1 MNIIK
6 NGLLLCAISTLS
18 ACASGPVTKPYYG
31 YYPLY
36 AGINTK
42 NAKHVVTYISSK
54 PGKIVEPRFFTVTSG
69 QPVLFDAERR
79 SFDYKKYDS
88 DLEEALLNSNVQRAN
103 LVGALIPV
111 LSYCK
116 DLADRNNKQVS
127 DYSDALYDKYIVPY
141 YAGTDNLTIAPVIV
155 DHSGFYKDD
164 LSSTDLA
171 KTVLLTSTQLQKFS
185 YGTVDYAPD
194 FYVYIT
200 EYLDEL
206 AKQKDVCLS
215 KSRSDSNKIA
225 ASAAEYETSIKSQT
239 SAYPV
244 KFNNHMT
251 RNDYNLE
258 ISGENS
264 FKRVPTQGKQNVPVT
279 FTVLSK
285 NFNTVYPKFN
295 NHDNG
300 IDLSFNGS
308 GIVITNKTKV
318 FVQIK
323 SVSVYYNNKIYN
335 LAGNDIENIF
345 ELAPEA
351 LVEKDLSQL
360 LASSNLGKLAEYN
373 EMTAQK
379 AKQMHIDFGFA
390 IKYRMVEQNVDKTL
404 YNTKKYVLYDV
415 LKSM

>member
-1 MNIIK
+1 MNQVRY
-6 NGLLLCAISTLS
+6 GVLLCAICMLS
-18 ACASGPVTKPYYG
+18 ACASGPVQKTYYG
-31 YYPLY
+31 DYPLY

-42 NAKHVVTYISSK
+42 NDKHVVTYISSK
-54 PGKIVEPRFFTVTSG
+54 PGKIVEPRFFRVTDG

-88 DLEEALLNSNVQRAN
+88 NLEEALLNSKVQRSN

-111 LSYCK
+111 MSYCK
-116 DLADRNNKQVS
+116 DLADQSNKQII
-127 DYSDALYDKYIVPY
+127 DYSNNLYNKYIAPY
-141 YAGTDNLTIAPVIV
+141 YTDLDNLAVAPVIV
-155 DHSGFYKDD
+155 DHSGFYKGNLDT
-164 LSSTDLA
+164 TDLA
-171 KTVLLTSTQLQKFS
+171 KTVLLTSSQINRFS
-185 YGTVDYAPD
+185 YDSVTYTPD

-200 EYLDEL
+200 EYLDEM
-206 AKQKDVCLS
+206 AKQKVLCLS
-215 KSRSDSNKIA
+215 KSQSDSYKIA
-225 ASAAEYETSIKSQT
+225 ASAAEYETGIKSQT
-239 SAYPV
+239 SAYQV
-244 KFNNHMT
+244 KFSNHMM
-251 RNDYNLE
+251 RKDYNLE
-258 ISGENS
+258 IQGNSS
-264 FKRVPTQGKQNVPVT
+264 FKHVSTPGKQEVPVT

-285 NFNTVYPKFN
+285 NFKAAYPNFN
-295 NHDNG
+295 NQDNG
-300 IDLSFNGS
+300 INLSFNGR
-308 GIVITNKTKV
+308 GIVVTNKTKV

-351 LVEKDLSQL
+351 SVEKDLSYL
-360 LASSNLGKLAEYN
+360 LAASNISNLADYP